1 MNKGGLKKRFRDM
14 RLTGKMVVIYLLA
27 GLVPV
32 MIILGITYME
42 MKKILWD
49 RETTILESYVSQTT
63 DSMDNELEIYNNLSK
78 YISYNQSIAKIL
90 SADQSAYQNYEQ
102 FSTVIDPLLASIMYF
117 HEDVNQVTIYTD
129 ASDVKHGSTVAPLKD
144 LADGTHAYD
153 DLDNNIHWH
162 IDLESRTAFSVSRMA
177 MLEQKGAKGVLYV
190 GVDYDSVFQ
199 PFYTETMFD
208 NYGLIIEDE
217 YGHMIFNKNTFAD
230 EQSAYELD
238 VDKFDVLREMENS
251 GYQFI
256 DKTSKATGWN
266 ICVYNRTDL

>member
-1 MNKGGLKKRFRDM
+1 MNKGGVKKRFRDM
-14 RLTGKMVVIYLLA
+14 KLTGKIVVIYLLA

-129 ASDVKHGSTVAPLKD
+129 ASDVKHG
-144 LADGTHAYD
+144 
-153 DLDNNIHWH
+153 
-162 IDLESRTAFSVSRMA
+162 
-177 MLEQKGAKGVLYV
+177 
-190 GVDYDSVFQ
+190 
-199 PFYTETMFD
+199 
-208 NYGLIIEDE
+208 
-217 YGHMIFNKNTFAD
+217 
-230 EQSAYELD
+230 
-238 VDKFDVLREMENS
+238 
-251 GYQFI
+251 
-256 DKTSKATGWN
+256 
-266 ICVYNRTDL
+266 